1 MARKS
6 RHPLARCKL
15 LNRSVNID
23 RGIPIYDCG
32 RALRSTARMF
42 GLRSL
47 KIEDL
52 GDTLFPRLISRGL
65 IEATRSCRTYTCYLI
80 FPRLISRG
88 LIEASLSARTQ
99 NWHGPHFPG

>member
-65 IEATRSCRTYTCYLI
+65 IEAIKQSLADSVWLYI
-80 FPRLISRG
+80 FP
-88 LIEASLSARTQ
+88 ADQ
-99 NWHGPHFPG
+99 PGPH

>member
-23 RGIPIYDCG
+23 RGIPICDCG
-32 RALRSTARMF
+32 KALRSTARMS
-42 GLRSL
+42 GPRSL

-65 IEATRSCRTYTCYLI
+65 IEALW
-80 FPRLISRG
+80 
-88 LIEASLSARTQ
+88 SAGWIPVVRNAAET
-99 NWHGPHFPG
+99 P